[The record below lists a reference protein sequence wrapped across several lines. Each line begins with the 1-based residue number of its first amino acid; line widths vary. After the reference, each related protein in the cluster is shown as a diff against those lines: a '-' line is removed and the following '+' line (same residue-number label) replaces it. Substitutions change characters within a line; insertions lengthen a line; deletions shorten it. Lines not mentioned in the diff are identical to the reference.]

1 MFSTLHNLEI
11 TDTTNKKQKQNIQ
24 TNKKPHT
31 KCLIYFIYG
40 YEVVLLVL
48 HKILCWM
55 TVVRPAHDRETEEWV
70 ELPGTSCSTMKK
82 L

>member
-48 HKILCWM
+48 HKILC
-55 TVVRPAHDRETEEWV
+55 
-70 ELPGTSCSTMKK
+70 
-82 L
+82 